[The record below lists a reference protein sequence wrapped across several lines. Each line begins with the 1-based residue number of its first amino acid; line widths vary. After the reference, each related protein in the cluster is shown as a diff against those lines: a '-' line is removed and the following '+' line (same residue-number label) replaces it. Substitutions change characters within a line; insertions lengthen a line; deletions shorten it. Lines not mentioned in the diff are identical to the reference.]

1 MSKNSSLK
9 VYTLIQWSECPWKL
23 M

>member
-9 VYTLIQWSECPWKL
+9 VYTLIKWSECPWKL